1 MDEKS
6 FVKLGMKEHSSVL
19 VFSPPEIVVQD
30 ISNMTLPSGSKI
42 SYIPIPNDLFDIALI
57 FVRNQLDVLELA
69 AASVAPLKRG
79 GNLWFAFPAKGSQL
93 ETDLSESVGWATL
106 VDSGWSK
113 NEYFDLNNGWTAIKF
128 TEPRI

>member
-6 FVKLGMKEHSSVL
+6 FVKLGMKEHSSIL

-30 ISNMTLPSGSKI
+30 ISNMTLPSGSNI
-42 SYIPIPNDLFDIALI
+42 SYMPNDLFDIALI

-69 AASVAPLKRG
+69 AASVAALKRG

-93 ETDLSESVGWATL
+93 ETNLSASVGWATL

>member
-6 FVKLGMKEHSSVL
+6 FVKLGIKEHSSVL

-42 SYIPIPNDLFDIALI
+42 SYIPDGLFDIALI

-69 AASVAPLKRG
+69 AASVAALKRG
-79 GNLWFAFPAKGSQL
+79 GNLWFAFPAKGSRL

-113 NEYFDLNNGWTAIKF
+113 KEYFDLNNGWTAIKF

>member
-6 FVKLGMKEHSSVL
+6 FVNLGMKEHSSIL

-30 ISNMTLPSGSKI
+30 ISNMTLPSGSNI
-42 SYIPIPNDLFDIALI
+42 SYMPNDLFDIALI
-57 FVRNQLDVLELA
+57 FVRNQMDVLELA
-69 AASVAPLKRG
+69 AASVAALKRG
-79 GNLWFAFPAKGSQL
+79 GSLWFAFPAKGSQL

>member
-6 FVKLGMKEHSSVL
+6 FVKLGMKEHSSIL

-30 ISNMTLPSGSKI
+30 ISNMTLPSGSNI
-42 SYIPIPNDLFDIALI
+42 SYMPYDLFDIALI
-57 FVRNQLDVLELA
+57 FVRNQMDVLELA
-69 AASVAPLKRG
+69 AASVAALKRG
-79 GNLWFAFPAKGSQL
+79 GSLWFAFPAKGSQL

-113 NEYFDLNNGWTAIKF
+113 NEYFDLNNGWTAIKY

>member
-6 FVKLGMKEHSSVL
+6 FVKLGIGEHSSIL

-30 ISNMTLPSGSKI
+30 ISNITLPSGSKI
-42 SYIPIPNDLFDIALI
+42 SYIPNDLFDIALI

-69 AASVAPLKRG
+69 AASVAALKRG
-79 GNLWFAFPAKGSQL
+79 GNLWFAFPAKGSRL

-113 NEYFDLNNGWTAIKF
+113 KEYFDLNNGWTAIKF